1 MGKKIVL
8 IVSVLLVFA
17 IQIINIA
24 SGVHYDWVVIAI
36 ELLLILLVAVLVA
49 LISLKNYQKMVVH
62 FNNKNYDYV
71 LSCKH
76 MFFTKKNKEKHYIYY
91 MKAMAYLEKKDLE
104 NFIFYVDKIDHRA
117 LSLTKYFLKIIYSYL
132 TNDEV
137 QKRVYKEE
145 YKNCYCEDQAVKS
158 RYDTIL
164 RLVEKKEPYT
174 EDEYSF
180 VDSLSF
186 EQIKALIK
194 KQNN

>member
-8 IVSVLLVFA
+8 LGSVLLVFT
-17 IQIINIA
+17 IQIINIS
-24 SGVHYDWVVIAI
+24 SGTYYDWGVIVI
-36 ELLLILLVAVLVA
+36 EFLLILLVAVLMA
-49 LISLKNYQKMVVH
+49 LISLKNYQKMVMH

-76 MFFTKKNKEKHYIYY
+76 MFFTKKNKEKHDIYY
-91 MKAMAYLEKKDLE
+91 MKAMAYLEKKDLD

-117 LSLTKYFLKIIYSYL
+117 LSLTKNFLKIIYSL
-132 TNDEV
+132 LKNDDA
-137 QKRVYKEE
+137 QKRLYEVKYKES
-145 YKNCYCEDQAVKS
+145 YCEDQKEKS

-164 RLVEKKEPYT
+164 RLIEKKEPYT

-194 KQNN
+194 K